1 MVDSKLQISAE
12 VLVRELLKVRE
23 GESFAI
29 TADTLTDPDVMEAI
43 DRAARCAGAKTL
55 LVLTPSPDGVSLAAD
70 RDLPVDVLQE
80 LLSHAD
86 VWVELNVRWLLYSTP
101 YYYAKK
107 KNPSLRH
114 MCLTGTN
121 ADTLIRCVGEVNYPK
136 MREFSEILR
145 DKIKGTENV
154 RMVSP
159 EGDEISFRNVKGRPL
174 SCKLGDASV
183 PGTHL
188 FVGQIGWTP
197 DLDSV
202 NGVICLDG
210 SVAPDIGIIQSPVK
224 ILVEKGEIRSI
235 EGGTDAKR
243 YEEWLKSFDHPQM
256 LKVSHAGIGFHPGA
270 RLMGDILQDQ
280 RIWGSTTWG
289 FGSIGAGLLPP
300 DGVPAP
306 SHSDAVSLNTDIYL
320 DGKALWLHGEIV
332 DEELKQFANGL
343 TERR

>member
-1 MVDSKLQISAE
+1 MSE
-12 VLVRELLKVRE
+12 
-23 GESFAI
+23 
-29 TADTLTDPDVMEAI
+29 M
-43 DRAARCAGAKTL
+43 
-55 LVLTPSPDGVSLAAD
+55 LA
-70 RDLPVDVLQE
+70 
-80 LLSHAD
+80 HAD
-86 VWVELNVRWLLYSTP
+86 VWVELNVRWLLYSSP

-107 KNPSLRH
+107 NNPRLRH

-121 ADTLIRCVGEVNYPK
+121 ADTLIRCVGQVNYPK
-136 MREFSEILR
+136 MREFSEALR
-145 DKIKGTENV
+145 DKIKAAKDV

-159 EGDEISFRNVKGRPL
+159 EGDEITFQNVKGRPL

-197 DLDSV
+197 ELESV

-210 SVAPDIGIIQSPVK
+210 SVAPDIGIIQSPVR
-224 ILVEKGEIRSI
+224 ITVEKGEIRSI

-243 YEEWLKSFDHPQM
+243 YEDWLRSFEHPQM
-256 LKVSHAGIGFHPGA
+256 LRVSHAGIGFHPGA

-320 DGKALWLHGEIV
+320 DGKPLWLHGEIA
-332 DEELKQFANGL
+332 DEELKQLSKGL